1 MEMLLAFAVGFVL
14 GGQGGPRDRHD
25 VADSF
30 GAIRDSE
37 EVAAF
42 VAVAKSQVG
51 RTLREVAD
59 MVDGSGREAATTPD
73 LVDRVR
79 ALVQR

>member
-14 GGQGGPRDRHD
+14 GGHDGPRDRRA
-25 VADSF
+25 VVDSF
-30 GAIRDSE
+30 STIGSSE
-37 EVAAF
+37 EVAALVM
-42 VAVAKSQVG
+42 VARSHVG
-51 RTLREVAD
+51 QTLRTVAD
-59 MVDGSGREAATTPD
+59 LVDGSHREPVAAPD

>member
-14 GGQGGPRDRHD
+14 GEQGGRQDRHD
-25 VADSF
+25 MADSF
-30 GAIRDSE
+30 GAIRESE

-42 VAVAKSQVG
+42 VAVAKSHVG

-59 MVDGSGREAATTPD
+59 MVDGSSGEPAPTPD

>member
-1 MEMLLAFAVGFVL
+1 MGMLLAFAVGFVL
-14 GGQGGPRDRHD
+14 GGQGGTQDRHD

-30 GAIRDSE
+30 GAIRESE

-51 RTLREVAD
+51 KTLREVAD
-59 MVDGSGREAATTPD
+59 MVDGSSGEAVPTPD